1 MDSTTILSPDDA
13 AADDEIVAPQV
24 LLVRVAGSCVA
35 LRLADVRGVLR
46 GGRVVRLPGAPRWVG
61 GLSPARGTLV
71 PIAHLSRLAAPDA
84 DDRLPEWRV
93 LVEHGDRLAF
103 LAVDAVDGVHT
114 VDGDEPP
121 PDDVA
126 SSTLPRTGAVR
137 LQSQGASA
145 APGGPAA
152 ADVLD
157 VGAVFRELF
166 EED

>member
-1 MDSTTILSPDDA
+1 MLDEA
-13 AADDEIVAPQV
+13 AAGDEIVAPQV
-24 LLVRVAGSCVA
+24 LLVRVAGACLA

-46 GGRVVRLPGAPRWVG
+46 GGRVVRLPGAPGWVA

-71 PIAHLSRLAAPDA
+71 PIADLARLASQCAEA
-84 DDRLPEWRV
+84 RLPEWRV

-103 LAVDAVDGVHT
+103 LAVDGVEGVQT
-114 VDGDEPP
+114 VDGDEQLTN
-121 PDDVA
+121 DVA